1 MNVLIGIH
9 KNLSFLMYSH
19 MFINKLTFFTPCLFL
34 FQIFSTSVNGTTSYQ
49 WFIEFVLHII
59 KSLLIVEKE

>member
-19 MFINKLTFFTPCLFL
+19 MFIKKLTFFPHAC
-34 FQIFSTSVNGTTSYQ
+34 FSSRFFPLQLMVPLPTNG
-49 WFIEFVLHII
+49 FIEFVLHII
-59 KSLLIVEKE
+59 KSLLVVEKE